1 MNRADL
7 QLLADARL
15 ADAEALFQ
23 SKRWAAAYYL
33 LGYAVECALKAC
45 VAQQFRQDE
54 VPDKTVVNNFYTHRL
69 DLLLSISGVKAALE
83 SKCSVDSVF
92 QINWNTVRDWN
103 ESARYDHSTTETK
116 ARDLLVAVADSK
128 SGVLPWLKTQ
138 W

>member
-1 MNRADL
+1 MNRTDL
-7 QLLADARL
+7 QLLANTRM

-23 SKRWAAAYYL
+23 AKRWGAAYYL

-83 SKCSVDSVF
+83 SKCSVDAVF

>member
-1 MNRADL
+1 MNRTDL
-7 QLLADARL
+7 QLLADARM

-23 SKRWAAAYYL
+23 AKRWAAAYYL

-45 VAQQFRQDE
+45 VAQHFRQDE

-83 SKCSVDSVF
+83 SKCSGDSVF

>member
-7 QLLADARL
+7 QLLAEVRMT
-15 ADAEALFQ
+15 DAEALLQ
-23 SKRWAAAYYL
+23 AKRWAAAYYL

-45 VAQQFRQDE
+45 VARQFRQDE

-69 DLLLSISGVKAALE
+69 DQLLSISGVKGALE
-83 SKCSVDSVF
+83 SRASVDSAF
-92 QINWNTVRDWN
+92 GINWNTARDWS

-116 ARDLLVAVADSK
+116 ARDMLVAVADSK